1 MIPKYVLTG
10 TPGES
15 FDKEIKEM
23 LDEAG
28 IEGKVKSLGD
38 LFTMHQWIKE
48 EPVDLIMGT
57 TYGKYIAR
65 AEDIPFVRIGF
76 PILDRSVHSY
86 LPVVGYKGAM
96 RIIEMISNTLLDRQ
110 DRDAADEDL
119 ELIL

>member
-1 MIPKYVLTG
+1 MVPKYVLTG
-10 TPGES
+10 TPGDAFEAQV
-15 FDKEIKEM
+15 KYM
-23 LDEAG
+23 LEEAG
-28 IEGKVKSLGD
+28 IEGKVKALGD
-38 LFTMHQWIKE
+38 LFTLHQWIKQ

-86 LPVVGYKGAM
+86 LPIVGYKGAM
-96 RIIEMISNTLLDRQ
+96 RVIEMISNTLLDRQ